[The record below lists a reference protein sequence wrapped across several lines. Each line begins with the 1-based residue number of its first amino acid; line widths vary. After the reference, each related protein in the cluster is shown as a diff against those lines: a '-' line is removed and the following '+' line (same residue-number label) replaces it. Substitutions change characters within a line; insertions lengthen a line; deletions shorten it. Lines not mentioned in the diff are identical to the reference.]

1 MKLRLMI
8 ALAII
13 ALVLGMAITACDN
26 GDLPKIKP
34 GTTETIYDINFIGTG
49 VDGNGNIQNPKSD
62 TTGNSAGTVKIG
74 NSNVPGGVGILP

>member
-1 MKLRLMI
+1 MMKLRLMI

-34 GTTETIYDINFIGTG
+34 GTTETIYDIQFIGNGPTY
-49 VDGNGNIQNPKSD
+49 VDGNGNIINPKPD
-62 TTGNSAGTVKIG
+62 TTGNSAA
-74 NSNVPGGVGILP
+74 SVPFLPK